1 MLRNLFKRKASRG
14 EGTGHRADADPS
26 TAALHKAVAERKKR
40 DPLAGLK
47 IGGKEVTQRLIRSLR
62 DEKGVHIETLLTILG
77 ALAGFSCQMSIR
89 EELTQQSGERLTN
102 QPFLVVSGAD
112 GKNYY
117 FGDALNRPLAESQ
130 WSIWALSVGAAQHMG
145 SSALPDINDIF
156 RHVSETV
163 GSDRF
168 GIPRVPESHQASDLP
183 INFVKM
189 NWPKMLPLVAE
200 FCDRPAQWPVL
211 LGIAIQQALYLGK
224 GIIDPSLAV
233 SIVMESAV
241 PMSKIDAAELF
252 GAV

>member
-1 MLRNLFKRKASRG
+1 MFKSLFKRKAARS
-14 EGTGHRADADPS
+14 EGKDHRANTDPS
-26 TAALHKAVAERKKR
+26 TAALHKIIAERKKR

-47 IGGKEVTQRLIRSLR
+47 IGGKEVTQRVIKSLK

-89 EELTQQSGERLTN
+89 EELAQQSGERSAN
-102 QPFLVVSGAD
+102 QPFVVVAGTD

-117 FGDALNRPLAESQ
+117 FGDALNRPLAQSQ
-130 WSIWALSVGAAQHMG
+130 WSIWALCAGAAQHMG
-145 SSALPDINDIF
+145 CSVLPDINDIF

-163 GSDRF
+163 GGDRF

-183 INFVKM
+183 INFVKTI
-189 NWPKMLPLVAE
+189 WPQMLPLVAE
-200 FCDRPAQWPVL
+200 FCDRPLEWPVL

-252 GAV
+252 GTA

>member
-14 EGTGHRADADPS
+14 DDKGHRADADQA
-26 TAALHKAVAERKKR
+26 TAALHKVIAERKKR

-47 IGGKEVTQRLIRSLR
+47 IGGKEVTQRLIKSLR

-89 EELTQQSGERLTN
+89 EELAQQSGGRSAN
-102 QPFLVVSGAD
+102 QPFSVVSGAD

-130 WSIWALSVGAAQHMG
+130 WSIWALSAGAAQHMG
-145 SSALPDINDIF
+145 CSELPDINDIF

-163 GSDRF
+163 GGDRF
-168 GIPRVPESHQASDLP
+168 GIPRVPEAHQASDLP
-183 INFVKM
+183 IHFVKTI
-189 NWPKMLPLVAE
+189 WPKMLPLVAE
-200 FCDRPAQWPVL
+200 FCDRPGQWPVL
-211 LGIAIQQALYLGK
+211 LGIAIQQALYLAK

-252 GAV
+252 GPA